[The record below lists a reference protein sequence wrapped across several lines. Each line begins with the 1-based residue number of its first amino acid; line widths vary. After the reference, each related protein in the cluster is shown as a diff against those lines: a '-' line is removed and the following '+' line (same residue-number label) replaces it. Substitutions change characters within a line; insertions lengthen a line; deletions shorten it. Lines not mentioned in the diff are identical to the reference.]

1 VVERF
6 LTDVRRAFQQARR
19 SPGYAAAVI
28 ATLALTVGASTTLFS
43 LYNALVLRTLPVQ
56 DPSRIVLVQPTDDKG
71 QNRPL
76 YQTMHRELARLD
88 VFEHLALF
96 SGGGMFFTEA
106 RGVRAQGLIES
117 VTPGFHE
124 ALGLRPFLG
133 RYFTE
138 RDQIDV
144 DSPTVVLSHALWG
157 RLFNDDPS
165 AIGEQVLIDGKPM
178 TVIGVTPPEFK
189 GFYVDGGFGFS
200 VPISVL
206 NRHLGTDP
214 KSPIRGLQAVGR
226 LKAGVTIAQAHT
238 AVDAT
243 WRSIR
248 GTTIPPQ
255 LPAAEQREIATHRI
269 KVETLASGFSGLR
282 TRYAQA
288 LQVLLAITVVL
299 VVIGCVNLSGL
310 LLARTMAR
318 ERQFAI
324 MLALGAARAQFA
336 QQVLVES
343 VILAM
348 LGTVVALPLA
358 WMGSR
363 MLSVAIWDLPEP
375 LAMNLAPDMRVIAA
389 AAIGSIVSG
398 LIIGALPAARA
409 ARRRRLGLRS
419 ERSIVGGSGKWRRAL
434 LVVQIALCL
443 VLVAGAGL
451 FGVSLWN
458 LRTLDTGFTAS
469 DVRWARLFAVP
480 GGYRNQDDAV
490 YYPELLRQIEAL
502 PEVRSVAMS
511 SMFPTFFNAAHFLQ
525 RHAVVSLAQ
534 PNAPAAEAIMES
546 VTPGFF
552 RTMGIPLLQGRDV
565 SWSDQAA
572 GAGVVI
578 LNHTVSRQLFPDGNA
593 IGQHVRIGN
602 DPKRAALQVIGV
614 AADASVGDLRA
625 PHAPAV
631 FRPRMQEQMRA
642 PVLLYEPAADGPTA
656 DAAVTRVVSALG
668 HEYPRGQSAVS
679 EFANRALI
687 QERLLAGLS
696 GMFAALALLL
706 AVVGLHGSL
715 VYDVTQRT
723 REIGVRMAIGASR
736 RDVIGMIVR
745 DGAAVAAA
753 GALLGIVVTFPLS
766 SLVRS
771 MVFGLEPTTPWIAL
785 AAAAC
790 LVAVGIA
797 SCLWPAARAAAI
809 DPATALRVE

>member
-1 VVERF
+1 
-6 LTDVRRAFQQARR
+6 
-19 SPGYAAAVI
+19 
-28 ATLALTVGASTTLFS
+28 
-43 LYNALVLRTLPVQ
+43 
-56 DPSRIVLVQPTDDKG
+56 
-71 QNRPL
+71 
-76 YQTMHRELARLD
+76 
-88 VFEHLALF
+88 
-96 SGGGMFFTEA
+96 
-106 RGVRAQGLIES
+106 
-117 VTPGFHE
+117 
-124 ALGLRPFLG
+124 
-133 RYFTE
+133 
-138 RDQIDV
+138 
-144 DSPTVVLSHALWG
+144 
-157 RLFNDDPS
+157 LFNEDPS
-165 AIGEQVLIDGKPM
+165 AIGAQVLIDGKPM
-178 TVIGVTPPEFK
+178 TVIGVTPPDFK
-189 GFYVDGGFGFS
+189 GFHVDGGFGFS

-206 NRHLGTDP
+206 NRHLGNAPTRP
-214 KSPIRGLQAVGR
+214 LRGLQAVGR

-243 WRSIR
+243 WRAIR

-255 LPAAEQREIATHRI
+255 LPAAEQREIATHQI
-269 KVETLASGFSGLR
+269 KIETLASGFSGLR

-288 LQVLLAITVVL
+288 LRVLLAITVVL

-310 LLARTMAR
+310 MLARTMAR

-324 MLALGAARAQFA
+324 MLALGAARAQFV

-363 MLSVAIWDLPEP
+363 MLTVAIWDLPEP
-375 LAMNLAPDMRVIAA
+375 LAMNLAPDMRVIAV

-398 LIIGALPAARA
+398 LIIGALPAVRA

-419 ERSIVGGSGKWRRAL
+419 ERSIVGGTGMWRRAL

-458 LRTLDTGFTAS
+458 LRTLDTGFTAG

-511 SMFPTFFNAAHFLQ
+511 SMFPTYFNAAHFLQ
-525 RHAVVSLAQ
+525 RHPVVSLAQ
-534 PNAPAAEAIMES
+534 PDAPAAEAIMES

-552 RTMGIPLLQGRDV
+552 RTIGIPLLQGRDV
-565 SWSDQAA
+565 SWDDHAA

-578 LNHTVSRQLFPDGNA
+578 LNHTVSRQLFPDGSA
-593 IGQHVRIGN
+593 IGQHLRIGN

-614 AADASVGDLRA
+614 VADASVGDLRA
-625 PHAPAV
+625 PHAPVV

-642 PVLLYEPAADGPTA
+642 PVLLYDAAADGPAA
-656 DAAVTRVVSALG
+656 DAAVTRVVNALG
-668 HEYPRGQSAVS
+668 HEYPRGQSSVS

-696 GMFAALALLL
+696 GIFAALALLL

-715 VYDVTQRT
+715 AYDVTQRT

-753 GALLGIVVTFPLS
+753 GAVLGIAVTFPLS

-771 MVFGLEPTTPWIAL
+771 MVFGLEPATPWIAL

-797 SCLWPAARAAAI
+797 SCLWPAWRAAAI
-809 DPATALRVE
+809 DPATALRIE